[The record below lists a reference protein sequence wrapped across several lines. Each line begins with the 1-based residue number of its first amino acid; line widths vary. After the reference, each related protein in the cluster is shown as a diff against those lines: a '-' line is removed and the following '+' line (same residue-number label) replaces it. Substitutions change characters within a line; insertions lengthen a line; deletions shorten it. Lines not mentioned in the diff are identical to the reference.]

1 MKPRILAAP
10 FLLSLLVLGLSRPAL
25 AGPTS
30 WRVRYEAARHKVAR
44 GECESAIVDLDELAA
59 TAPADEERH
68 LAEEMASVC
77 RETLKPSVSVPDP
90 ARLRTTDEM
99 TLLYANAFVY
109 GLGTSAWFVL
119 ETKPDNVL
127 AAMLPFAG
135 FTVGSVGA
143 VTLIDRLAPF
153 PRGVPT
159 SLATGLYLGLGEG
172 VWITAVQHARSTRIR
187 EATGHDPR
195 WTSET
200 TATVLWSMSTLG
212 VVAGGLLGYARE
224 PTPGRVAF
232 TASCTLW
239 GGVLGGALAGAIH
252 PYGPRRNEDTF
263 FAAGM
268 GYNLG
273 LMTGVVLGPYV
284 APSALRMRLVDLGG
298 VAGGLALGGG
308 YALAAGK
315 DSDARAGLGFAAG
328 GALLGLGL
336 TWAATSSMAGVPA
349 KAQPGNGSAAGAV
362 SAQPSVV
369 PLPGGVQAGV
379 AGVF

>member
-1 MKPRILAAP
+1 MKLRIMAFPLLIFLVAAT
-10 FLLSLLVLGLSRPAL
+10 S
-25 AGPTS
+25 AGAS
-30 WRVRYEAARHKVAR
+30 EGEWRARYEAARHRIAR
-44 GECESAIVDLDELAA
+44 GECESV
-59 TAPADEERH
+59 
-68 LAEEMASVC
+68 LAELDSLASSAPTDTDRNLAREMAIVC
-77 RETLKPSVSVPDP
+77 REALRPAEVVLPPS
-90 ARLRTTDEM
+90 RLRTTDEM

-143 VTLIDRLAPF
+143 VTLVDRLAPF
-153 PRGVPT
+153 PKGVPA

-172 VWITAVQHARSTRIR
+172 VWITAVQHARSSRIR
-187 EATGHDPR
+187 DATGHDPR
-195 WTSET
+195 WSSET
-200 TATVLWSMSTLG
+200 AATVLWSMSTLG

-224 PTPGRVAF
+224 PTPGRVSF

-239 GGVLGGALAGAIH
+239 GGMLAGAVAGAVH
-252 PYGPRRNEDTF
+252 PYDPRRMEDTF
-263 FAAGM
+263 LVAGL

-273 LMTGVVLGPYV
+273 LMTGVVLGPSI

-298 VAGGLALGGG
+298 VAGGLSLGGG

-328 GALLGLGL
+328 GAILGLGL
-336 TWAATSSMAGVPA
+336 TWLGTSGMSSAPKPLVPSVAT
-349 KAQPGNGSAAGAV
+349 AQPTL
-362 SAQPSVV
+362 V
-369 PLPGGVQAGV
+369 PLPGGAQAGV